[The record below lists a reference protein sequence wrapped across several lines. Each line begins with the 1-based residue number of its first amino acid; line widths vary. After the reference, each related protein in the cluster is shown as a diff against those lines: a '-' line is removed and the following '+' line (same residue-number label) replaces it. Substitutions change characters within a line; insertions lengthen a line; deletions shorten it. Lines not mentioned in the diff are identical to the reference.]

1 MIYVTP
7 VKDGKKQYF
16 FDDEVRVCGNC
27 HNSCDAIY
35 TLYSLGNELR
45 TKVRNVVVCPACLKV
60 MKPRLEV
67 GFWKKAIVVV
77 TEEVG
82 RDWEP
87 VLEFNKFGLQPSGF
101 SVEDVA
107 LVVGDGVKVV
117 DRTKFAGRESIEGA
131 TIGCD
136 IHDRIV
142 MLDKPLK
149 DCVAAEKLLED
160 LR

>member
-7 VKDGKKQYF
+7 VKDGKKQYY

-27 HNSCDAIY
+27 HNGCDAIY
-35 TLYSLGNELR
+35 TLYSVGNELR
-45 TKVRNVVVCPACLKV
+45 TKVRNVVVCPKCVKEMRL
-60 MKPRLEV
+60 RLEV

-77 TEEVG
+77 TDEVG

-87 VLEFNKFGLQPSGF
+87 VLEFNRFDLEPSGL
-101 SVEDVA
+101 SNGDVA
-107 LVVGDGVKVV
+107 LVVGGGVKVV
-117 DRTKFAGRESIEGA
+117 DRTRFACRESIEGA

-136 IHDRIV
+136 IDNVIHRLEAPKD
-142 MLDKPLK
+142 LLK
-149 DCVAAEKLLED
+149 QLED